1 MRNRIAILLSMCSML
16 FLFSCVELMPYVR
29 LVRGNEWDPELQE
42 KWYRD
47 SLLNRDF
54 TGVEVALRRAE
65 QFAKIQWTPVGN
77 VPSIYGSNGVYPKGV
92 MNEGLP
98 YSLGIWDN
106 THIGTQVS
114 LYTYMTALN
123 NPYSVLYTKDLRKD
137 PYYGFDCATYYGT
150 TCSNSVMFV
159 LGILPPYYTYMIPT
173 IPGMVKPKDQRPEAV
188 ELCDV
193 LLKSGH
199 VVMVYDISLDDD
211 GDISTVSIFE
221 TTTFN
226 QKNTWIRTFTFEE
239 FVDYWNRNSYV
250 RYKYGKLSENTDY
263 IPSVFAP
270 LPDERVLTG
279 VPRLPV
285 CTTRGD
291 RASYVEGEDVVI
303 STLIP
308 GITWISLFRDDV
320 YYKTA
325 VAEEPNT
332 VFSHLPY
339 GNYKARLVSSEGKIS
354 EEFTQFEIIN
364 TFASG
369 TKDQRIR
376 ISFASKNADA
386 VYFDLCDARQNPK
399 GYFPLS
405 ESDRQNGSYEMDM
418 VSEYRSSHFKVYF
431 KGQFGIVATS
441 PIPFVEN

>member
-1 MRNRIAILLSMCSML
+1 M
-16 FLFSCVELMPYVR
+16 
-29 LVRGNEWDPELQE
+29 
-42 KWYRD
+42 
-47 SLLNRDF
+47 
-54 TGVEVALRRAE
+54 
-65 QFAKIQWTPVGN
+65 
-77 VPSIYGSNGVYPKGV
+77 
-92 MNEGLP
+92 
-98 YSLGIWDN
+98 
-106 THIGTQVS
+106 
-114 LYTYMTALN
+114 
-123 NPYSVLYTKDLRKD
+123 
-137 PYYGFDCATYYGT
+137 
-150 TCSNSVMFV
+150 
-159 LGILPPYYTYMIPT
+159 
-173 IPGMVKPKDQRPEAV
+173 
-188 ELCDV
+188 
-193 LLKSGH
+193 
-199 VVMVYDISLDDD
+199 
-211 GDISTVSIFE
+211 
-221 TTTFN
+221 
-226 QKNTWIRTFTFEE
+226 
-239 FVDYWNRNSYV
+239 
-250 RYKYGKLSENTDY
+250 
-263 IPSVFAP
+263 
-270 LPDERVLTG
+270 
-279 VPRLPV
+279 
-285 CTTRGD
+285 
-291 RASYVEGEDVVI
+291 I

-339 GNYKARLVSSEGKIS
+339 GNYKARLVSSEGTIS

-441 PIPFVEN
+441 PIPFAEN